1 MNPTT
6 DIEHLVFSI
15 QNQDEKVIK
24 IIRSA
29 FILQLPWLIVCS
41 IIVSGL
47 FYLGIE
53 IPFLISDTKIAGI
66 ANFVT
71 FCLTLAT
78 LFFALNKYF
87 CWFYSVNI
95 ITTQRILDFNFSD
108 IGIKS
113 IQECLIKNIQSVSIR
128 NTRSIVGFVFG
139 VSTLEILTS
148 GDNPNIVFEDI
159 YKGNEIQDI
168 ISDLTRGFID
178 KDDTN

>member
-29 FILQLPWLIVCS
+29 FILQLPWLILCS

-47 FYLGIE
+47 FYLG
-53 IPFLISDTKIAGI
+53 L
-66 ANFVT
+66 V
-71 FCLTLAT
+71 
-78 LFFALNKYF
+78 
-87 CWFYSVNI
+87 VNI

-113 IQECLIKNIQSVSIR
+113 IQECLIKNIQSVSVR
-128 NTRSIVGFVFG
+128 NTRSIVGFIFG